1 MSETPSCVHALK
13 KVSFH
18 KGIIFFLASEI
29 SVGKQKQTDL
39 IFHVSVFQQS
49 QANEKFVQTLAVL
62 SYSCTSLMLRI
73 YF

>member
-1 MSETPSCVHALK
+1 MSECSSCVLALK

-18 KGIIFFLASEI
+18 KDIVFFLASEI

-39 IFHVSVFQQS
+39 RFNVSVFQQS

-62 SYSCTSLMLRI
+62 
-73 YF
+73 